1 LILTALSAIG
11 MASSSVFAQD
21 ESAAKDLFL
30 ESIERNIRV
39 GQERQALHILNT
51 LRSQEYQGVDSPR
64 FLFLEI
70 QALNAN
76 GYADEA
82 YRRIEA
88 LKEMPNWEETVS
100 REELLEVEVQ
110 VLKAIGQPLDALGL
124 IEQELPP
131 LDLEDPPYP
140 VDTTQKYL
148 LYADLLVACGRF
160 DTAVETLFDLLENG
174 ASRYKDEVIEALLK
188 AGQHQVLGPEDFEK
202 VLKALPDL
210 SGVNLW
216 DEFSRAA
223 FLSGYSDMAGQF
235 LKEGFTDFAPKIRL
249 DWERF
254 LETLDD
260 SEYLKL
266 VDDTITEVL
275 DATGESHSLDQKIV
289 AAMTY
294 QKVGKSERAVELT
307 REIAESDNLTI
318 QLFAAKL
325 YGAEGYLEE
334 AAAIYEKLEKKAP
347 GRFIEDWGT
356 LYANSGDPEKA
367 LETWSK
373 IPEKHGNTVEGYLVW
388 GRLLKDKGFLEES
401 KDAFMEGIERTGNP
415 LHFAYELLEVSLS
428 LSDVEGALTAYES
441 LRKQSSPGTGRSVW
455 TPGRLLNKLKITQQA
470 EAFSEK
476 LADVLDAT
484 KTVQA
489 DWRDFAVELATDLA
503 LQLNQNEIF
512 EDWIHSPP
520 AALVAYWEASP
531 IRKINH
537 LMDMG
542 TELSFKGED
551 KLAVQILDLVDPQFF
566 VMRLDAAEAG
576 ARSHEEIGDA
586 SDAIRY
592 WKIVHNSKRASRM
605 NLRESEM
612 AIARLYL
619 QQHNAG
625 EALKWLNKI
634 DEDKEARTLAAE
646 VKFLKGLTYTQLHE
660 KRKAISYLEDVM
672 TLGMKHSADAVFW
685 LAEWE
690 LYQRNQDEAEKLY
703 RQVLSMD
710 PGQELANDALERL
723 RHLTQLEEDQIP
735 PYSLAAFFEVGGDW
749 KDAEEN
755 YRKLAGQLP
764 AGDLSDWVYYR
775 LGKIMI
781 QTGRTQEGFDQWA
794 LLLERTTSQTL
805 KRKVRL
811 EMLQIQG
818 TDQADPFE
826 EIVMEDPNS
835 LIGDLARD
843 EMLSNME
850 EKPELAPA
858 SPLP

>member
-1 LILTALSAIG
+1 
-11 MASSSVFAQD
+11 
-21 ESAAKDLFL
+21 
-30 ESIERNIRV
+30 
-39 GQERQALHILNT
+39 
-51 LRSQEYQGVDSPR
+51 
-64 FLFLEI
+64 I

-735 PYSLAAFFEVGGDW
+735 PYSLAAFFESGGDW

-755 YRKLAGQLP
+755 YRKLAAQLP

-794 LLLERTTSQTL
+794 LLLDRTTSQTL